1 MEAVISVSSAIEADK
16 YPLFFVLN
24 VNAEFLQ
31 RAESL
36 RQACTNGIIR
46 VVSDSSYGIWFEESE
61 DDDLRLFG
69 DELVV
74 DRLGTIWLKTYS
86 KTLNCEFETTKVD
99 LTTIRTD
106 YEACEELVFYGYNE
120 SQMRE
125 RYDEVRVSSVR

>member
-1 MEAVISVSSAIEADK
+1 MEAVISVSSAIEADQ

-36 RQACTNGIIR
+36 RRACANGIVR
-46 VVSDSSYGIWFEESE
+46 VVSDSSDGIWFEESE
-61 DDDLRLFG
+61 DNQLRLFG

-74 DRLGTIWLKTYS
+74 DRLGTIWLTTYS
-86 KTLNCEFETTKVD
+86 KTLNCVFETTKVD
-99 LTTIRTD
+99 LTTIRND